1 MKEKVE
7 EVINNLR
14 PYLNSE
20 GGNIEL
26 IKIELLTYGEG
37 EQIQYYINKKIIPNT
52 NKQIMKEIDYCF
64 QKYNLKHMGIV
75 SNIKKYIL

>member
-26 IKIELLTYGEG
+26 IKIEDNIVYIKLTGACG
-37 EQIQYYINKKIIPNT
+37 HCQFQDNTINNGILRAIQEVCPEIKDVINTDI
-52 NKQIMKEIDYCF
+52 
-64 QKYNLKHMGIV
+64 
-75 SNIKKYIL
+75 